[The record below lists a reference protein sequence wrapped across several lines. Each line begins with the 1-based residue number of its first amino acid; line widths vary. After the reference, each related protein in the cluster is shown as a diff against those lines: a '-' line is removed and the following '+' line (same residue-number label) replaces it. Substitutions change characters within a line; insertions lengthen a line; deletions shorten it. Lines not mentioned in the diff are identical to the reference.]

1 MVDGATSQPGK
12 DLRLH
17 LERILLGAVMR
28 KWLASGVHSFPLKS
42 PSHFLKACNG
52 TRSELKQK

>member
-42 PSHFLKACNG
+42 PFHFL
-52 TRSELKQK
+52 